1 MPTGK
6 KLTGQSN
13 LTIPTIEE
21 NASPKERLNLTTP
34 KQKKPKLK
42 NFLLTDLDRERLTNL
57 VNDANQAS
65 PYKKISETAIIRA
78 LLLLGGK
85 MDIEKIV
92 KAAREA

>member
-1 MPTGK
+1 MPTK
-6 KLTGQSN
+6 KKITGHSN
-13 LTIPTIEE
+13 LTAPVEQ
-21 NASPKERLNLTTP
+21 ASVEKDTPLKLTTP

-42 NFLLTDLDRERLTNL
+42 NFLLTDLDLERLISL
-57 VNDANQAS
+57 VNEANQAS

-85 MDIEKIV
+85 LDIEKIV